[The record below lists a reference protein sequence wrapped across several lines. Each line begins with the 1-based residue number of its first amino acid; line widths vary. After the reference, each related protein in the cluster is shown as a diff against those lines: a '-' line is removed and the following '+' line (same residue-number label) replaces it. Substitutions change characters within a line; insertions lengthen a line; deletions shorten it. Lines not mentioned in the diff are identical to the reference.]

1 MMESGKRQAV
11 ATIVLEGERLL
22 NLARA
27 SGNTV
32 IAGLIQAMLHEAR
45 ATLVGRPEPP
55 EGGPGGEGP
64 SIVPLKRRDTPRR
77 LH

>member
-1 MMESGKRQAV
+1 MESGKRQAV

-27 SGNTV
+27 SGNGA
-32 IAGLIQAMLHEAR
+32 IADLIQAMIDEAR
-45 ATLVGRPEPP
+45 ATLDGRPAEAD
-55 EGGPGGEGP
+55 GGPQTDAA
-64 SIVPLKRRDTPRR
+64 SVVRLRTRDKPRR